1 MTNKSKEIT
10 IGDIMSRPVI
20 TVDPNDTMDKVQDIF
35 RKNNI
40 HHVPVVKN
48 DKVVGMI
55 SKSDYLRLLHGFTL
69 FKTHKSEEY
78 NDAILRSLLAGEVM
92 TRQVAVL
99 NPEDSLELAA
109 GYFRENLFHA
119 LPIVDSEE
127 GNLVGILTTYDMINH
142 AYSGEVVKS

>member
-1 MTNKSKEIT
+1 MKISKET
-10 IGDIMSRPVI
+10 TVGDIMSTPVV
-20 TVDPNDTMDKVQDIF
+20 TVGPNDSMDKVQDIF

-40 HHVPVVKN
+40 HHVPVVK
-48 DKVVGMI
+48 DGKVVGMI

-78 NDAILRSLLAGEVM
+78 NDAILRSLLSGEVM

-109 GYFRENLFHA
+109 GYFRENLFRA
-119 LPIVDSEE
+119 LPIVDKDD
-127 GNLVGILTTYDMINH
+127 GNLVGILTTYDMINY
-142 AYSGEVVKS
+142 AYGEQAVNP